1 MTTTTPI
8 QCLCGAVKMELTG
21 EPLAQLYCHC
31 DDCQAVHGAAYVP
44 AAMYRISAT
53 RIVSGELIL
62 WKRKVTTRA
71 TCRECGTRVFAEPPG
86 MGVRG
91 ITATLLPPGLFKPT
105 FHMQCQHALL
115 PIKDELPHF
124 KGFPAAFGGSD
135 EQVPW

>member
-1 MTTTTPI
+1 MTTLI

-21 EPLAQLYCHC
+21 KPIAQLYCHC

-44 AAMYRISAT
+44 AAMYPVPAT
-53 RIVSGELIL
+53 RLVSGELLL

-86 MGVRG
+86 MGIRG
-91 ITATLLPPGLFKPT
+91 VTATLLPPGRFKPT

-115 PIKDELPHF
+115 PIKDGLPHF
-124 KGFPAAFGGSD
+124 KSFPAAFGGSD